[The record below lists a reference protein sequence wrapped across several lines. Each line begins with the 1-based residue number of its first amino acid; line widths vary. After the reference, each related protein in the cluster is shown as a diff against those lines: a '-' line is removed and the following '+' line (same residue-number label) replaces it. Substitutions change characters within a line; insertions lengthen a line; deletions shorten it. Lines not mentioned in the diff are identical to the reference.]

1 MATPRYYAITRL
13 DDSFNLE
20 IIDGY
25 DDKEMAEDMVD
36 QYSERFPHAVIDY
49 HPVY

>member
-1 MATPRYYAITRL
+1 MATPKYYAITKL
-13 DDSFNLE
+13 DDECNLE

-25 DDKEMAEDMVD
+25 DDEEMAEYMADK
-36 QYSERFPHAVIDY
+36 YSERFPHAVIDY